1 MSGPAS
7 LPVWG
12 PFIRIFHWSLAVAVV
27 TNYWFTEGGSDLH
40 VWIGY
45 AASLAVLARIAGGLA
60 GRGHARFDS
69 CPVNRETIRE
79 HVLALRQRNLPPDS
93 GHNPL
98 GALMIYLMFLLI
110 AILAISG
117 TLHEQIDAL
126 YGDPLLQ
133 GIHAFAAQVLWV
145 CAMTHVAAVFLVQA
159 LGRIQLVRPMITG
172 YRQLR
177 NTPERPEDRQ

>member
-1 MSGPAS
+1 MSGPPS
-7 LPVWG
+7 IPVWG
-12 PFIRIFHWSLAVAVV
+12 PFIRGFHWSLAAAVV
-27 TNYWFTEGGSDLH
+27 TNYWITEGGSDLH

-45 AASLAVLARIAGGLA
+45 AASLAVAARIAGGLA

-69 CPVNRETIRE
+69 CPVNRRTIRE
-79 HVLALRQRNLPPDS
+79 HVQALRQRNLPPDS

-110 AILAISG
+110 AVLATSG
-117 TLHEQIDAL
+117 TLHEQVDAL

-133 GIHAFAAQVLWV
+133 GIHSFAAQALWV
-145 CAMTHVAAVFLVQA
+145 CALIHIAAVFLVQA
-159 LGRIQLVRPMITG
+159 LGRVQLVRPMITG

-177 NTPERPEDRQ
+177 TTPGHPDNKR